1 MTTFR
6 FIAFRDFKRTLG
18 KMNAAVECAELAM
31 RRLLRDVEQSNNR
44 AEFVQAVS
52 KEFNVRVDSLDASL
66 LKGLIAQFHIATV
79 HQEFEGFLTSLAREL
94 RGKAIKP
101 DEGDSLLKGTLKQL
115 LGGFE
120 EGQNKIGRFEV
131 EIAEYYRLVRN
142 GFAHDGA
149 DGAVKKNVTR
159 LRSLVKE
166 QGVTFSRMNSP
177 NTFESVEFDDF
188 ILFTRVVKKLAE
200 KLSQAVRPSDA
211 DIVEM
216 VRKHNE
222 NGAHNVNFKKFH
234 HLKQNSERLERAIS
248 SLLRTLYGLD
258 PNESAPIV
266 RSLMAGLLA

>member
-18 KMNAAVECAELAM
+18 KMNAAVECAELAI

-44 AEFVQAVS
+44 VEFVQSVS

-66 LKGLIAQFHIATV
+66 LKCLIAQFHIATV
-79 HQEFEGFLTSLAREL
+79 HQEFESFLTSLAREL
-94 RGKAIKP
+94 RGEAIEP
-101 DEGDSLLKGTLKQL
+101 DKGDSLLKGTLKQM

-120 EGQNKIGRFEV
+120 EGQRKIGRFDV

-149 DGAVKKNVTR
+149 DGAAKKNVTR
-159 LRSLVKE
+159 LRNLVKE
-166 QGVTFSRMNSP
+166 QGVAFSRINAP

-188 ILFTRVVKKLAE
+188 ILFTRVVKRLAE

-211 DIVEM
+211 EIVEM
-216 VRKHNE
+216 VRKHNA
-222 NGAHNVNFKKFH
+222 NGAHNVNFKSLYR
-234 HLKQNSERLERAIS
+234 LKQNSERLERAIS
-248 SLLRTLYGLD
+248 SMLRTLYGLHPD
-258 PNESAPIV
+258 ESAPIV
-266 RSLMAGLLA
+266 RSLMEGLLA